1 MSKEMPKK
9 ELRIMELL
17 SQKRS
22 ANFIVKQLGVPFH
35 EVLDMWRKKAFLV
48 KNDNFD
54 IEYYVRMFK
63 AGKKK
68 VVE

>member
-35 EVLDMWRKKAFLV
+35 EALDMWRKKSLP
-48 KNDNFD
+48 
-54 IEYYVRMFK
+54 
-63 AGKKK
+63 G
-68 VVE
+68 